1 MPVDGPENQP
11 WGTPSFFIKK
21 LIDKIGLKFL
31 KFRGLTSFLFSDD
44 KSYENPF
51 K

>member
-1 MPVDGPENQP
+1 MIFQRFLIRGALYV
-11 WGTPSFFIKK
+11 S
-21 LIDKIGLKFL
+21 LIDPMIEKKGNWVLI
-31 KFRGLTSFLFSDD
+31 RGLTSFLFSDD